1 MRRTAKRLRALAA
14 LAGLALLPVFI
25 PAQAQAA
32 GTRPFSVTIT
42 HVGCVDPCSAE
53 GLEAALE
60 GHPDF
65 YAKVFINGVEY
76 RTPRVDNVS
85 GVDPY
90 WVVSTDLPDTIQNVP
105 VTIQVWDYDSTS
117 GDDLGDDTPH
127 DDDNNLDFTVSYT
140 DGKWRD
146 IATNKTDNV
155 NWPQSCSSGDGDAG
169 SDEDEPAVKVC
180 WDISTTSTSG
190 DADGD
195 GLLDGWER
203 NGYNED
209 GDGTIDVDLPTM
221 GAKADHKDV
230 FLELDWEAGRAP
242 TRAAIQ
248 AMKKAFAAA
257 PPNVGAL
264 AANRQADNGG
274 SGVNAPPNPDGRP
287 GINLHVDTGVLPAP
301 AGREGGPVGT
311 CSDGIDNGPD
321 GLVDGLD
328 PTCNR
333 RLTDYLDA
341 SVENPQPTNCTDGV
355 NNDGDAFTDGQDPDC
370 LVGDNLGRGSQITAP
385 GACGLDNTFYA
396 SRNAN
401 FDRNRRLIFHYGQIV
416 RQPGVATCPDQ
427 FGGEGEIGGNDF
439 ILFNRDAG
447 SLMHEL
453 GHNLN
458 LRHGGFQD
466 EPNCKPNY
474 VSIMNYDL
482 QFGIPR
488 VGGGTVLDFSPPRRT
503 VDGTSRGTGPL
514 PDLRE
519 NALTE
524 PTILDAADPNNRF
537 VFVDT
542 TGQKVPNN
550 LNTTPNW
557 NRDTDPPFESNVG
570 DVPPTNIDNA
580 GPGPNPIPSG
590 CINVSTDEPLTGS
603 DDWTFVSLPFRQ
615 FGDSANAAIN
625 PEGSGL
631 PTTSE
636 LLAMYE
642 EQNTTDVGVTVT
654 DNPDPVAAGTDV
666 VYTAVVTNH
675 GFRPAAAVTLVDTLP
690 SQVSYVSDDAA
701 CHASG
706 ATVTCGV
713 GDLLPGASRTV
724 TITAHVPADLVYN
737 AGGPVTLTNR
747 TVVDNLAGPDPE
759 ADNDSATTDTRVV
772 AVADLAVTSFAPTAP
787 PTQVLIGQTLDVTLH
802 GTVANNGPSSPMDA
816 VVTIAATADPG
827 ATVTPSST
835 TRNITALA
843 VGTPQSLD
851 STFTVGCTQPG
862 SHTYRFTAS
871 VTPAR
876 PDDSDPALANNHR
889 PAEFTLDCVVPVAIN
904 IQPGSN
910 PNSINIPA
918 DTVPV
923 GALTTRAGEYAL
935 PLAFDATTIQ
945 PLTVRFGPRNVV
957 YGGTGGSTEV
967 HNRGHIQNVVERT
980 TTSVERVRDG
990 DLDMMLHFA
999 SAPSGLRR
1007 EDTEACAKGS
1017 FTDGA
1022 TGRTYRFFGCDA
1034 VRVVQ
1039 S

>member
-1 MRRTAKRLRALAA
+1 MRRTAKRLRAMAA
-14 LAGLALLPVFI
+14 LAGFALLPAFV

-65 YAKVFINGVEY
+65 YAKVFINNVEH
-76 RTPRVDNVS
+76 RTPTIDNVS
-85 GVDPY
+85 GIDPY
-90 WVVSTDLPDTIQNVP
+90 WVLSTELPDTIQNVP
-105 VTIQVWDYDSTS
+105 VRIQIWDADDTS

-127 DDDNNLDFTVSYT
+127 DDDDNLDFTVSYF

-146 IATNKTDNV
+146 TAVNKTDNV

-209 GDGTIDVDLPTM
+209 GDGTIDVDLPAM
-221 GAKADHKDV
+221 GAKAAHKDI
-230 FLELDWEAGRAP
+230 FLELDWEAGREP
-242 TRAAIQ
+242 TRAGIQ
-248 AMKKAFAAA
+248 AMKAAFAAA
-257 PPNVGAL
+257 PPDVGAT
-264 AANRQADNGG
+264 ASSRRADNGG
-274 SGVNAPPNPDGRP
+274 FGVNAPPNPDGVP
-287 GINLHVDTGVLPAP
+287 GINLHVDTGGLRDP

-311 CSDGIDNGPD
+311 CSDGIDNGTD
-321 GLVDGLD
+321 GLVDGND

-333 RLTDYLDA
+333 VQTDYLDA
-341 SVENPQPTNCTDGV
+341 SVENPQPTNCGDGV
-355 NNDGDAFTDGQDPDC
+355 NDDGDTFPEAQDPDC
-370 LVGDNLGRGSQITAP
+370 LVGDNLGGGSVIAAP
-385 GACGLDNTFYA
+385 GACGLDPAFYA
-396 SRNAN
+396 SRNLN
-401 FDRNRRLIFHYGQIV
+401 FNRNRRLIYHYGQIAA
-416 RQPGVATCPDQ
+416 QPGVATCPDQ
-427 FGGEGEIGGNDF
+427 SGGQGEIGGNDF
-439 ILFNRDAG
+439 TVFNFDAG
-447 SLMHEL
+447 TVMHEL

-458 LRHGGFQD
+458 LRHGGHQD

-482 QFGIPR
+482 QDGIPR
-488 VGGGTVLDFSPPRRT
+488 VGGGTVLDYSPPRRT
-503 VDGTSRGTGPL
+503 VDGTSRRTGPL

-519 NALTE
+519 NALVE
-524 PTILDAADPNNRF
+524 PTVLDAADPVNRL
-537 VFVDT
+537 VFVDS

-550 LNTTPNW
+550 LNTSPDW
-557 NRDTDPPFESNVG
+557 NRDGDPPFEPT
-570 DVPPTNIDNA
+570 VPATNIDNA
-580 GPGPNPIPSG
+580 GPGPNPIPAG
-590 CINVSTDEPLTGS
+590 CINTSTNETLNGS
-603 DDWTFVSLPFRQ
+603 DDWNSVSLPFRQ

-625 PEGSGL
+625 PESDDV

-636 LLAMYE
+636 LLAMHE
-642 EQNTTDVGVTVT
+642 EQNSTDVGVAVT

-666 VYTAVVTNH
+666 VYTAIVTNH
-675 GFRPAAAVTLVDTLP
+675 GFKPAAAVTLVDTLP

-713 GDLLPGASRTV
+713 GDLLAGASRTV
-724 TITAHVPADLVYN
+724 TITAHVPADLVYD

-747 TVVDNLAGPDPE
+747 AVVDNLAGPDPV
-759 ADNDSATTDTRVV
+759 ADNDSATTDTRVI

-787 PTQVLIGQTLDVTLH
+787 PTQVLIGQTVDVTLH
-802 GTVANNGPSSPMDA
+802 STVANNGPSSPMDA
-816 VVTIAATADPG
+816 VVVTAATADPG
-827 ATVTPSST
+827 ATVTPSSS
-835 TRNITALA
+835 TRNVPALA
-843 VGTPQSLD
+843 VGAPQSFD
-851 STFTVGCTQPG
+851 STFTLGCAQPG
-862 SHTYRFTAS
+862 SHSYRFTAS
-871 VTPAR
+871 ITPAR
-876 PDDSDPALANNHR
+876 PDDTDPVAANNHR

-904 IQPGSN
+904 IKPGGN

-923 GALTTRAGEYAL
+923 GALTTRAGEFAL
-935 PLAFDATTIQ
+935 PLAFNATTIQ
-945 PLTVRFGPRNVV
+945 PLTVRFGPRGVV

-967 HNRGHIQNVVERT
+967 HDRGHVEDLVERT
-980 TTSVERVRDG
+980 TTPVERVRDG
-990 DLDMMLHFA
+990 DPDMMLHFA

-1007 EDTEACAKGS
+1007 GDTEACAKGS
-1017 FTDGA
+1017 FIDGA

-1034 VRVVQ
+1034 VRIVQ
-1039 S
+1039 P

>member
-14 LAGLALLPVFI
+14 LAGFALLPAFI

-65 YAKVFINGVEY
+65 YVKVFIDGVEH
-76 RTPRVDNVS
+76 RTPTIDNVS

-90 WVVSTDLPDTIQNVP
+90 WVVSTELADTYQNVP
-105 VTIQVWDYDSTS
+105 VTIQVWDADDTS

-146 IATNKTDNV
+146 TAVNKTDNV
-155 NWPQSCSSGDGDAG
+155 NWPQSCSSGDGDTG

-180 WDISTTSTSG
+180 WDVSTTSTVG

-209 GDGTIDVDLPTM
+209 GDGTIDVNLPAM

-230 FLELDWEAGRAP
+230 FLELDWTAGREP
-242 TRAAIQ
+242 TRAGIQ
-248 AMKKAFAAA
+248 AMKRAFAAA
-257 PPNVGAL
+257 PKDVGAT
-264 AANRQADNGG
+264 ASSRRAPNGG
-274 SGVNAPPNPDGRP
+274 FGVNAPPNPDGRD
-287 GINLHVDTGVLPAP
+287 GINLHVDTGGLVDPG
-301 AGREGGPVGT
+301 GREGGPVGT
-311 CSDGIDNGPD
+311 CSDGVDNGTD

-333 RLTDYLDA
+333 ALVDYLDA

-355 NNDGDAFTDGQDPDC
+355 NNDGDAFTDSQDPDC
-370 LVGDNLGRGSQITAP
+370 LVGDNLGRGGVIADP
-385 GACGLDNTFYA
+385 GACGLDKATFYA
-396 SRNAN
+396 SKSMN
-401 FDRNRRLIFHYGQIV
+401 FDRPRRLVFHYGQIV
-416 RQPGVATCPDQ
+416 PQPGVATCPEQ
-427 FGGEGEIGGNDF
+427 SGGEGEVGGNDF
-439 ILFNRDAG
+439 VVFNVDAG
-447 SLMHEL
+447 TIMHEL

-458 LRHGGFQD
+458 LRHGGH
-466 EPNCKPNY
+466 EPKPNCKPNY
-474 VSIMNYDL
+474 VSVMNYDL
-482 QFGIPR
+482 QEGIPR
-488 VGGGTVLDFSPPRRT
+488 VGGGTILDFSPPRRT

-524 PTILDAADPNNRF
+524 PTILDGADPNNRF
-537 VFVDT
+537 MFVDS
-542 TGQKVPNN
+542 TGQKLPNN
-550 LNTTPNW
+550 LNTSPNW
-557 NRDTDPPFESNVG
+557 NHDTDPPFEST
-570 DVPPTNIDNA
+570 VPATNIDDA
-580 GPGPNPIPSG
+580 GPAPLREPAA
-590 CINVSTDEPLTGS
+590 CINASTNELLHGS
-603 DDWTFVSLPFRQ
+603 DDWNSVSLPFRQ
-615 FGDSANAAIN
+615 FGESADAAIN
-625 PEGSGL
+625 PEDDDDL

-636 LLAMYE
+636 LLAMHE
-642 EQNTTDVGVTVT
+642 ERNTTDVGVSVT
-654 DNPDPVAAGTDV
+654 DNPEPVAAGTDV

-690 SQVSYVSDDAA
+690 SQVSYVSDNAA

-706 ATVTCGV
+706 GTVTCGV

-747 TVVDNLAGPDPE
+747 AVVDNLMGPDPV

-816 VVTIAATADPG
+816 VVVTAATADPG
-827 ATVTPSST
+827 ATVTPSSA

-851 STFTVGCTQPG
+851 STFTVGCAQPG

-871 VTPAR
+871 ITPAR
-876 PDDSDPALANNHR
+876 SDDTDPALANNHR

-904 IQPGSN
+904 IKPGGN

-918 DTVPV
+918 DTVPLGV
-923 GALTTRAGEYAL
+923 LTTGAGEYAL
-935 PLAFDATTIQ
+935 PLAFNATSIQ

-957 YGGTGGSTEV
+957 YGGTGGSAEV
-967 HNRGHIQNVVERT
+967 HDRGHIEDVVERT
-980 TTSVERVRDG
+980 TTPVERVRDG
-990 DLDMMLHFA
+990 DRDMMLHFA
-999 SAPSGLRR
+999 SATSGLRR
-1007 EDTEACAKGS
+1007 ADTEACAKGS

-1034 VRVVQ
+1034 VRIVQ
-1039 S
+1039 P